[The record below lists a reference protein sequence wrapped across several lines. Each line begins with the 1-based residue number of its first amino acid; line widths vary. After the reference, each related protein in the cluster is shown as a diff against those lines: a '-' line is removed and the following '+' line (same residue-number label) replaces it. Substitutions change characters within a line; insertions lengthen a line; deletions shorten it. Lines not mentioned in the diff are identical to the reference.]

1 VSNFDEIFERI
12 KYATHTRTQ
21 IELATVL
28 DIRQSSISDAKRRN
42 SIPSD
47 WCMKLFERFGLNP
60 DWIKKGTGP
69 MYLRT
74 ETGYAPVGEETPMA
88 AREDAALYSDL
99 NAKSLVASVF
109 SMQSG
114 VSLEPGADS
123 ALPTLKIVGKLNIPL
138 SLAGEGIR
146 VFLLDSTSM
155 EPFLRKGAY
164 IGVDTTQKQVVSGE
178 LYAVTLP
185 YEGVGIKRIFPDS
198 AKNTALLR
206 TENPQHP
213 ELSLPLEKL
222 GEIILGRI
230 VWTINKY

>member
-1 VSNFDEIFERI
+1 MSNFDEIFERI

-74 ETGYAPVGEETPMA
+74 ETGYAPVDEETPMA
-88 AREDAALYSDL
+88 AREDTSLYSDL

-109 SMQSG
+109 SMQPDAFQEAGANS
-114 VSLEPGADS
+114 EP
-123 ALPTLKIVGKLNIPL
+123 PLKIVGKLNIPL
-138 SLAGEGIR
+138 SLAGDGIR
-146 VFLLDSTSM
+146 AFLLDSTSM

-185 YEGVGIKRIFPDS
+185 YEGVGVKRIFPDS
-198 AKNTALLR
+198 ARSVALLR

-222 GEIILGRI
+222 GEVVLGRI
-230 VWTINKY
+230 VWAINKY

>member
-1 VSNFDEIFERI
+1 MSNFDEIFERI
-12 KYATHTRTQ
+12 KYATHARTQ

-60 DWIKKGTGP
+60 DWVKKGTGP

-74 ETGYAPVGEETPMA
+74 ETGYTPVDEETPIGAWENASM
-88 AREDAALYSDL
+88 YGDL

-109 SMQSG
+109 SMQ
-114 VSLEPGADS
+114 PGALQETDADS
-123 ALPTLKIVGKLNIPL
+123 EPPLKVVGKLNIPL
-138 SLAGEGIR
+138 SLAGDCIR

-164 IGVDTTQKQVVSGE
+164 IGVDTAQKQVVSGE

-185 YEGVGIKRIFPDS
+185 YEGVGLKRIFLDS
-198 AKNTALLR
+198 EKNAALLR

-222 GEIILGRI
+222 GGIVLGRV
-230 VWTINKY
+230 VWTISKY